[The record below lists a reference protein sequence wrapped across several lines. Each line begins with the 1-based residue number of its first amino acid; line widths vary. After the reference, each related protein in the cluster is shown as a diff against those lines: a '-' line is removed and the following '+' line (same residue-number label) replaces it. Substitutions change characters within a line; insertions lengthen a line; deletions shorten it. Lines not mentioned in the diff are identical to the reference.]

1 MAQATCRLGMAAY
14 WLEIPTMAHDSND
27 QSPPGST
34 SVST

>member
-1 MAQATCRLGMAAY
+1 MAAY

-34 SVST
+34 SVSTKL